1 MTREEST
8 IQALRN
14 HIEVLEDNIR
24 ALEKEP
30 KYCDRNICISNEYN
44 GIGCDKCEVTT
55 SQEKIKES
63 CDDCVSRNDVINYIR
78 TLACDLSYWSVT
90 DQVVRDIEALSP
102 VTPVQKWNL
111 TPPTKNT
118 YDILLSVKPENEEP
132 HVWVGSY
139 EDGHYYFADGIL
151 DVDNEIIGWAPL
163 PKPCEG
169 SETE

>member
-1 MTREEST
+1 MTAKDINDIINVICQNDEDFEKACISPAYLKKELE
-8 IQALRN
+8 AL
-14 HIEVLEDNIR
+14 
-24 ALEKEP
+24 ALEQEP
-30 KYCDRNICISNEYN
+30 
-44 GIGCDKCEVTT
+44 CE
-55 SQEKIKES
+55 
-63 CDDCVSRNDVINYIR
+63 DCVSRTEVISYIR
-78 TLACDLSYWSVT
+78 TLACDLSYRSVT
-90 DQVVRDIEALSP
+90 DEVVKDIEALPS

-163 PKPCEG
+163 PKPYEG